1 MWSSTGQDIPD
12 PGILRGSFGRRPMP
26 CAERRLFKECIRYG
40 DEDTSP
46 KTHAPTPALVP
57 CRGAVT
63 ETISPPSRWRILHR
77 ALWPARLMLRAAS
90 GPALILYAST
100 NGD

>member
-12 PGILRGSFGRRPMP
+12 PGILRGSFGRRP
-26 CAERRLFKECIRYG
+26 CHVQRRLFKECIRYG
-40 DEDTSP
+40 DEDTSH

-63 ETISPPSRWRILHR
+63 ETISPPSRWRILHWDER
-77 ALWPARLMLRAAS
+77 VQRPDIHLACLF
-90 GPALILYAST
+90 
-100 NGD
+100 